1 MRTSFIG
8 LSALALAA
16 AASPAF
22 ADAPAATPM
31 FTLTGS
37 AALVSDYRFRGIS
50 QSGKR
55 IAPQASATLT
65 HSSGAYISFWSS
77 AIDDYVTAGAGADAE
92 LDLIA
97 GYSKTISNVT
107 LDGGLLYYVYP
118 SAAKG
123 FNTDFLEIYG
133 SAKSTFGPVTLKGGF
148 AYDPK
153 QKALVAPSIPGF
165 VNTKS
170 KDDNLYLYAEASGAI
185 PNTPFGL
192 TSHLGYSKGRSF
204 LTAGLKDYLD
214 WNLGVTYTWKAATFG
229 VSYVDTDAKKGEF
242 VGNVPSKNVA
252 SAGVVASVTYAF

>member
-77 AIDDYVTAGAGADAE
+77 SIDDYVAAGADAE

-97 GYSKTISNVT
+97 GYSTTIKGVT

-123 FNTDFLEIYG
+123 VNTDFLEIYG
-133 SAKSTFGPVTLKGGF
+133 SAKSAFGPVTLKGGF

-153 QKALVAPSIPGF
+153 QKAIASPILGH
-165 VNTKS
+165 S

-192 TSHLGYSKGRSF
+192 TSHLGYSHGRSF

-214 WNLGVTYTWKAATFG
+214 WNLGATYTWKAATFG
-229 VSYVDTDAKKGEF
+229 VSYVDTDAKKGQF